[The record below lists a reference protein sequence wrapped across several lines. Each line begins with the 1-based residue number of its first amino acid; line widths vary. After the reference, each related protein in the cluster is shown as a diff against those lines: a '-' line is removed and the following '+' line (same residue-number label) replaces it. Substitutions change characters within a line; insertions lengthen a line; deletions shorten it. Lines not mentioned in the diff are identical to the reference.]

1 MSVHILDAM
10 VSDGFEEVTALH
22 DRVSGLR
29 GFLILHDSSRGPAF
43 GGIRRF
49 DYANEDEMLS
59 DGLRLAKAMTRKCA
73 LAELPAGG
81 GKIVIQDDPELD
93 LEQAYR
99 YIGKMVERMGG
110 RFYTGPDV
118 GTDDEE
124 MGWVAAETTYATKP
138 EDHANGRLVEATG
151 QGVRHGMEAALRH
164 LDGEVEWPKRKVVIQ
179 GLGKVG
185 AWLAESLSVSG
196 ARVAA
201 CDVDAERAAAVTQR
215 LGVELIEPD
224 QVLEHECDVFSPN
237 AMGGILHDVS
247 LARSRCRI
255 VCGAANNVLAHE
267 DHGLRIDSLGI
278 LFVPDFVVSCGALI
292 RGAFFHLD
300 ERTLDNVEI
309 GRRVGSIVERVLDL
323 AKERSIPPA
332 KVAVGLADGM
342 IRAARG
348 GEPVSGS

>member
-1 MSVHILDAM
+1 MSVHLLDAM
-10 VSDGFEEVTALH
+10 VSDGFEEVIALH
-22 DRVSGLR
+22 DRESGLR
-29 GFLILHDSSRGPAF
+29 GFLILHDTTRGPAF
-43 GGIRRF
+43 GGIRRWEYSSES
-49 DYANEDEMLS
+49 DMLR

-81 GKIVIQDDPELD
+81 GKLVIEDHADLD
-93 LEQAYR
+93 LELAYR
-99 YIGKMVERMGG
+99 HIGKVVDRMNG

-118 GTDDEE
+118 GTDDQQ
-124 MGWVAAETTYATKP
+124 MRWVASETAYATRP
-138 EDHANGRLVEATG
+138 EDHAPGQLAEATG
-151 QGVRHGMEAALRH
+151 QGVKHGMEAALRH
-164 LDGEVEWPKRKVVIQ
+164 LDGEVDWSRRKVVIQ

-185 AWLAESLSVSG
+185 AWLAEALANEGASVIG
-196 ARVAA
+196 
-201 CDVDAERAAAVTQR
+201 CDLDPERAAAVTKR
-215 LGVELIEPD
+215 LDLELIDPNEA
-224 QVLEHECDVFSPN
+224 LEYKCDVFSPN

-267 DHGLRIDSLGI
+267 DHGVRMDSLGI

-292 RGAFFHLD
+292 RGAFSHLD
-300 ERTLDNVEI
+300 QRSLENDEI
-309 GRRVGSIVERVLDL
+309 GRRVGNIVERVLDL

-348 GEPVSGS
+348 GEPF